1 MFKHYFRCV
10 QIERQTYTRI
20 GGWCDRKGENEIDIV
35 AENELNNEATFFE
48 VKRKAANIDIEMLK
62 QKAAAF
68 LRATGEFKGYDIS
81 YKALSMDDM

>member
-35 AENELNNEATFFE
+35 AENKLNNEATFFE
-48 VKRKAANIDIEMLK
+48 VKRKAANIDIEVLK

>member
-1 MFKHYFRCV
+1 M
-10 QIERQTYTRI
+10 
-20 GGWCDRKGENEIDIV
+20 

-48 VKRKAANIDIEMLK
+48 VKRKAANIDIEVQK

-68 LRATGEFKGYDIS
+68 LRATGEFKGHDIS